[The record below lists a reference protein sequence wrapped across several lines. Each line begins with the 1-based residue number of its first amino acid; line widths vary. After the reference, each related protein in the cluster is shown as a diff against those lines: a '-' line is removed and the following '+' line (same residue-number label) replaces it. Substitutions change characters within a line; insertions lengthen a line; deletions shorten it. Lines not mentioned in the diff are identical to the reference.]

1 MKINKEGYR
10 IIIITGLICLAI
22 WGIFYRLLIS
32 HENTVLIW
40 CGSVFIVL
48 FWFFIVSF
56 FREPK
61 RVVIHDDELVFAPC
75 DGTVVVVENVF
86 EQEYMK
92 QEVIQISIFMSMTN
106 IHMNWSPVSGVIE
119 YFKYHPGRFLLAWL
133 PKSSEDNEHTTTVV
147 KLESGQRILFKQI
160 AGFLARR
167 IVSYFKTGDKIIQN
181 NVFGFIKF
189 GSRMDIM
196 LPLGSD
202 ILVEIGDSVV
212 GTQTPIARI
221 RNNHQG
227 NL

>member
-10 IIIITGLICLAI
+10 IIIIAGLICLAL
-22 WGIFYRLLIS
+22 WFLLYGLVVS
-32 HENTVLIW
+32 DENTALMMCVTLLL
-40 CGSVFIVL
+40 VL

-75 DGTVVVVENVF
+75 DGKVVVIEKVF
-86 EQEYMK
+86 EKEYMK
-92 QEVIQISIFMSMTN
+92 QEMIQISIFMSMTN

-119 YFKYHPGRFLLAWL
+119 YFKYHSGRFLLAWL

-147 KLESGQRILFKQI
+147 RLESGQKILFRQI

-167 IVSYFKTGDKIIQN
+167 IVSYFKAGDMITQN
-181 NVFGFIKF
+181 KVFGFIKF

-196 LPLGSD
+196 LPVNSD
-202 ILVEIGDSVV
+202 VLVEIGDSVI
-212 GTQTPIARI
+212 GTQTPVAR
-221 RNNHQG
+221 
-227 NL
+227 L

>member
-22 WGIFYRLLIS
+22 WGIFHRLLIS
-32 HENTVLIW
+32 HENTVLMW
-40 CGSVFIVL
+40 CGSVFIIL

-147 KLESGQRILFKQI
+147 RLDSGQRILFKQI
-160 AGFLARR
+160 AGF
-167 IVSYFKTGDKIIQN
+167 QN

-196 LPLGSD
+196 LPFGSD
-202 ILVEIGDSVV
+202 ILVEIGDCVI

-221 RNNHQG
+221 RNDK
-227 NL
+227 

>member
-1 MKINKEGYR
+1 MRINKEGYR
-10 IIIITGLICLAI
+10 IIIIAGLACLAI
-22 WGIFYRLLIS
+22 WAIFYRLLIT
-32 HENTVLIW
+32 HESTAMIW
-40 CGSVFIVL
+40 CGTVFLIL

-75 DGTVVVVENVF
+75 DGTVVVIESKF
-86 EQEYMK
+86 ETEFLKLEMM
-92 QEVIQISIFMSMTN
+92 QISIFMSMTN

-147 KLESGQRILFKQI
+147 KLDSGQKVLFKQI

-167 IVSYFKTGDKIIQN
+167 IVSYFKTGDKVTQN

-196 LPLGSD
+196 IPTDSE

-212 GTQTPIARI
+212 GTQTPLARI
-221 RNNHQG
+221 KKKSDNKS
-227 NL
+227 

>member
-10 IIIITGLICLAI
+10 IIIFVGFICLAI
-22 WGIFYRLLIS
+22 WSLFYKLLIS
-32 HENTVLIW
+32 HENIALMW
-40 CGSVFIVL
+40 CGSIFLIL

-86 EQEYMK
+86 EQEYLK
-92 QEVIQISIFMSMTN
+92 QGMAQISIFMSMTN
-106 IHMNWSPVSGVIE
+106 IHMNWSPVGGVIE

-133 PKSSEDNEHTTTVV
+133 PKSSKDNEHTTTVV
-147 KLESGQRILFKQI
+147 KLDSGHKVLFKQI

-167 IVSYFKTGDKIIQN
+167 IVSYYKRGDVIKQN
-181 NVFGFIKF
+181 EVYGFIKF

-196 LPLGSD
+196 LPADSE

-212 GTQTPIARI
+212 GTQTPIARLK
-221 RNNHQG
+221 NN
-227 NL
+227 